1 MFSINTTENIKNIVK
16 QHPIIFTLVT
26 GILLRVILIPT
37 ALTYDLDF
45 WATVIKNL
53 KTGTGLYCLPG
64 YYYTPVWGYVLAI
77 ISAIQSTFLDIGE
90 LGVRSFKAL
99 TVEAVKRIYMSA
111 TVPSIA
117 FSYSLKIPLMIV
129 DLGLA
134 YLVRVLILD
143 ITKDKKKANTG
154 FALMFLCLSCIAVS
168 MCIAMPDGI
177 SALFLVLTIILVRR
191 DQSLLAG
198 MCYSISVLTKFF
210 PVFLFFIIFAYLLMK
225 SKSNTSVNREYLY
238 FIAGGIIMSGVIFLP
253 QILHGELIHCF
264 QFLTDRSGLSSEKS
278 FLESL
283 IGCTRI
289 VSYSLIV
296 LFSMWMAYGICKK
309 STENLFDEF
318 MRRSFVILGLCF
330 LYPSPA
336 QYLVV
341 MVPFVVYHIVVES
354 KKFMKCW
361 LLIGIG
367 GFLMTYSSL
376 TATLLPLG
384 VYIDF
389 PSLDWII
396 HVFNMITTGPVSI
409 FMIMFSISAIIQYV
423 GVVLALWII
432 YNRHYR
438 EHKKDSNKHLFKFSK
453 MTKGCLRSHDKSI
466 S

>member
-1 MFSINTTENIKNIVK
+1 M
-16 QHPIIFTLVT
+16 
-26 GILLRVILIPT
+26 PT
-37 ALTYDLDF
+37 ALTYDLDY

-53 KTGTGLYCLPG
+53 KIGTGLYYLPG

-77 ISAIQSTFLDIGE
+77 ISAIQSTFLDLGE
-90 LGVRSFKAL
+90 LGVRSFQSLA
-99 TVEAVKRIYMSA
+99 VESAKHMYMSA
-111 TVPSIA
+111 TVPSIE

-134 YLVRVLILD
+134 YIVRVLILD

-154 FALMFLCLSCIAVS
+154 FALMFLCPSCIAVS

-177 SALFLVLTIILVRR
+177 SAFFLVLTIILVRK
-191 DQSLLAG
+191 DHLLLAG
-198 MCYSISVLTKFF
+198 MCYATSVLTKFF

-225 SKSNTSVNREYLY
+225 SRSNVSVNRRYLY
-238 FIAGGIIMSGVIFLP
+238 FVAGGIIMSGVIFLP
-253 QILHGELIHCF
+253 QIFHGELTHCF

-278 FLESL
+278 FLESF

-289 VSYSLIV
+289 LSYSLIV

-309 STENLFDEF
+309 SPENLFDEF
-318 MRRSFVILGLCF
+318 MMRSFVILGLCF

-341 MVPFVVYHIVVES
+341 LMPFVVYYIVVES

-396 HVFNMITTGPVSI
+396 YVFNIITTGPVSI

-423 GVVLALWII
+423 GVAIALWII
-432 YNRHYR
+432 YNRHYK
-438 EHKKDSNKHLFKFSK
+438 EQIKGSNKHLFKFSK
-453 MTKGCLRSHDKSI
+453 MQKAV
-466 S
+466 